1 MTAFVKG
8 MHVTAEKKPVAP
20 NSKEVLQENQKK
32 WGVDLMK
39 AGWTLLPNT
48 IFMRQRALGLDSVDI
63 NILMVLLSHWWQA
76 DNLPYPSKKTIA
88 EAIGCDES
96 TIRRRIKKL
105 EAGKLIKRIIRPVEK
120 DRNKTNQYDFSGL
133 IKAATPYAQEEVQA
147 RETNREERASRIKR
161 KGKPRLKVV
170 DA

>member
-1 MTAFVKG
+1 MS
-8 MHVTAEKKPVAP
+8 AEKKPAASV
-20 NSKEVLQENQKK
+20 KEVLQENQKK
-32 WGVDLMK
+32 WGADLMR

-63 NILMVLLSHWWQA
+63 NILLVLLSHWWQA
-76 DNLPYPSKKTIA
+76 DNLPFPSKKTIA

-96 TIRRRIKKL
+96 TVRRRIKNL
-105 EAGKLIKRIIRPVEK
+105 EAGKLIQRIMRPVEK

-133 IKAATPYAQEEVQA
+133 IAAATPYAQEEVQA
-147 RETNREERASRIKR
+147 REATREERASRIKR
-161 KGKPRLKVV
+161 KGKPRLQVV